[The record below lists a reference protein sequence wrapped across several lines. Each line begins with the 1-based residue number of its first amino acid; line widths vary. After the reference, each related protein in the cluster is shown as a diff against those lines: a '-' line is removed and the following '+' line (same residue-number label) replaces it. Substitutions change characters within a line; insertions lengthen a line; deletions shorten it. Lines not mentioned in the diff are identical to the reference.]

1 MNSFWDRVPV
11 KFWGIL
17 LVVMFFWPI
26 SCTPKAMFT
35 WDLLSEAGKIPR
47 GSSVTSFDIFLN
59 VLMPHLAGIAALL
72 ALRADRSSKLRG
84 VVYAIA
90 GGLTLFFGMRLVL
103 GGIGS
108 GGFLG
113 LGSLLNQ
120 IVLLVC
126 MFMIGPALVAAGN
139 RVQKREDGAT
149 LPRVFAG
156 LGGLAIVAGFLIP
169 FGDGRASFQLIEI
182 FGQGEFWSNAWYLG
196 FWMLGFFVFGLF
208 GAVLL
213 IPGGDPERRGRAI
226 SVLARTLLVGLGV
239 VMLIFLVSEAPKG
252 AMGEALA
259 ALVRSLGT
267 MYGVLIILACGLAL
281 LMESPTSDPRRIDHA
296 DAF

>member
-1 MNSFWDRVPV
+1 MNSFWDRGPI

-17 LVVMFFWPI
+17 LVVLFFWPLGC
-26 SCTPKAMFT
+26 SPKVTFA
-35 WDLLSEAGKIPR
+35 WDVLAEAGDLPR
-47 GSSVTSFDIFLN
+47 GSSISSFDIFLN
-59 VLMPHLAGIAALL
+59 VLMPHLVGIAALL

-84 VVYAIA
+84 VVYALA
-90 GGLTLFFGMRLVL
+90 GALTLFFGMRLIL

-113 LGSLLNQ
+113 LGTLMNQ
-120 IVLLVC
+120 IVMLVC
-126 MFMIGPALVAAGN
+126 MFMVGPALVAAGN

-196 FWMLGFFVFGLF
+196 FWMLGFFVFGLL

-213 IPGGDPERRGRAI
+213 IPGGDPERRGRTI
-226 SVLARTLLVGLGV
+226 SVLARSLLIGLV
-239 VMLIFLVSEAPKG
+239 VVVLIFLVSEAPKG

-259 ALVRSLGT
+259 SLVRSLGAL
-267 MYGVLIILACGLAL
+267 YGVLIILACGLAL
-281 LMESPTSDPRRIDHA
+281 LMESPTTDRPRIDHA